1 MHVKDVMNPKATLV
15 NPSTSIKE
23 AAAKMEQGRVGFLPV
38 GESDRLQ
45 GTVTD
50 RDIVIRA
57 ISKGKDPQTT
67 AISEVL
73 TEELIYCTED
83 QDLDEVARV
92 MGEKQVRRL
101 PVIDADK
108 RLVGVVS
115 IGDMAQHLNKDT
127 AGHVLTQ
134 VTA

>member
-23 AAAKMEQGRVGFLPV
+23 AAAKMEQDRVGFLPV
-38 GESDRLQ
+38 GENDRLQ

-67 AISEVL
+67 SIDEVL
-73 TEELIYCTED
+73 TSELVYCTED
-83 QDLDEVARV
+83 QDVDDVARI
-92 MGEKQVRRL
+92 MGDRQVRRL
-101 PVIDADK
+101 PVVNADK
-108 RLVGVVS
+108 RLVGIVS
-115 IGDMAQHLNKDT
+115 IGDMAQHLSRDT
-127 AGHVLTQ
+127 AGQVLAQ